1 MVAQKLAN
9 RFKLYDMLG
18 NVWEWTGDWY
28 KDRYE
33 GEGLERD
40 PQGAPG
46 GELRVLRGGSWFVV
60 ASDVRASNRDGSLPS
75 ERRFSIGLRCT
86 GELTVP

>member
-1 MVAQKLAN
+1 
-9 RFKLYDMLG
+9 MLG

-46 GELRVLRGGSWFVV
+46 GEYRVLRGGSWLDD
-60 ASDVRASNRDGSLPS
+60 ASDVRASLRNWNPPAGRNL
-75 ERRFSIGLRCT
+75 RFGFRCT
-86 GELTVP
+86 GELTFP